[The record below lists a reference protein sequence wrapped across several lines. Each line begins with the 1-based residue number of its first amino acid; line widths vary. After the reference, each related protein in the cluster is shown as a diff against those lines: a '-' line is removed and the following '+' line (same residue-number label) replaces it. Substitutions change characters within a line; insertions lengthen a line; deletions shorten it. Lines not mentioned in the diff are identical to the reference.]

1 MALGCGEPGIAGECS
16 GDGVEGGDAVIRG
29 GVEVAADAAPAGEGP
44 LGVPVS
50 GDGLVPLGGF
60 DGLLGAVVRPVHGEL
75 SGEQPDLLF
84 VVAQPAAEGVAGVVA
99 VVPVPVPVVRDPEG
113 DGLVVAPVQLRQKLR
128 IEGGIAPGQRLLDRL
143 VRLAEDL
150 DDVAGPGLQAA
161 GTEPGDRA
169 APADDV
175 LVMPISA

>member
-1 MALGCGEPGIAGECS
+1 
-16 GDGVEGGDAVIRG
+16 
-29 GVEVAADAAPAGEGP
+29 
-44 LGVPVS
+44 
-50 GDGLVPLGGF
+50 
-60 DGLLGAVVRPVHGEL
+60 
-75 SGEQPDLLF
+75 
-84 VVAQPAAEGVAGVVA
+84 VVA